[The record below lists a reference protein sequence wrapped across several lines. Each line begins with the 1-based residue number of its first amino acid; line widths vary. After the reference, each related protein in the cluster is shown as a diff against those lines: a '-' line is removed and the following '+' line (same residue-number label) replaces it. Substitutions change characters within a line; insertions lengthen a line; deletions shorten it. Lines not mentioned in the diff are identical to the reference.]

1 MMNVVLQAD
10 ALTAHA
16 GERELFR
23 DLTFSVPA
31 GVTLVQG
38 GDGRGKTT
46 LMRVLAGV
54 LAPPSG
60 RVRLVAN
67 GLGPDRVAYRQHVFW
82 HEPHGDAERELRPRD
97 IWQALAQC
105 YPLVADEW
113 APVAEALGLAPHL
126 DKPLYMLS
134 TGSRR
139 KVGLVAALSCR
150 APVVLIDSPFAG
162 VDLASTRAFCQRL
175 REQAAASD
183 QAWVLADYAPPPDLP
198 LAALV
203 DLGD

>member
-1 MMNVVLQAD
+1 MGVVLQAD
-10 ALTAHA
+10 ALTARA
-16 GERELFR
+16 GERQLFR

-54 LAPPSG
+54 LAPASG
-60 RVRLVAN
+60 RVQLVAA
-67 GLGPDRVAYRQHVFW
+67 GLSPDQATYRQHVFW
-82 HEPHGDAERELRPRD
+82 HEPHGDAERDLRPSD
-97 IWQALAQC
+97 VWQQLAQH
-105 YPLVADEW
+105 YPLTADEW
-113 APVAEALGLAPHL
+113 VPVAEALGLAPHL

-175 REQAAASD
+175 REQASNSV

-198 LAALV
+198 LAGLV